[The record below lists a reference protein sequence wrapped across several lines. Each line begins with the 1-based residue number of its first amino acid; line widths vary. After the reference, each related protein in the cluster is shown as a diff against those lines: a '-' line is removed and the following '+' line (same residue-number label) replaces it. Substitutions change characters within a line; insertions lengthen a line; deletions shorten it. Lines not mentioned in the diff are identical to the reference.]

1 MTGVCNS
8 APAAL
13 RQGRRTLTECKMRR
27 IYKDVAVLLISG
39 LLGCVGAAQAAP
51 PQSRIAHPHS
61 VHDDRAEAEIT
72 ALLQTFLA
80 KVDDPAMHANFWAD
94 DLIYVSSDGKLR
106 SKEQIVSAVR
116 ADASLPAS
124 LRAPRSETF
133 AAENI
138 KVRSYGTVA
147 VVNFTLVAHEA
158 PPAGPRHEGE
168 TRRYRNSGVFLRQGD
183 GWRVVSWQATAVP
196 EPPKD

>member
-1 MTGVCNS
+1 
-8 APAAL
+8 
-13 RQGRRTLTECKMRR
+13 MRR